1 MALTQMVLAF
11 LAATGGTL
19 VLGLAAKWVDRKVTA
34 RVQWRVGPPWYQP
47 ALDCVKLFGKETI
60 VPNLARG
67 TGFLLA
73 PLAGLSA
80 AALAVT
86 VLWVLN
92 LSPTSGFVGD
102 AIVVLYL
109 FAVPSLATMLGAAAS
124 GNPHASVGASRE
136 MKLLLSYEL
145 PLTIALLVAVV
156 HTGNSFR
163 LSQIVTEQQA
173 SGAVALSVSGAL
185 ALVVAVLCMQA
196 KLGLVPFDQAEAE
209 TELMAGVYTEYSG
222 PPLAVVYLLRALL
235 FAALPILLITL
246 FLGGIDTSGW
256 GLLWSVLKFVAL
268 IVVITLMRNTNP
280 RVRID
285 QSVHF
290 FWYVLTPLALLALAL
305 ALAGQHYEVT
315 WL

>member
-1 MALTQMVLAF
+1 MIAAQMVLAF
-11 LAATGGTL
+11 VLATLGTL

-47 ALDCVKLFGKETI
+47 ALDCVKLLGKETI
-60 VPNLARG
+60 VPSMARG

-73 PLAGLSA
+73 PLVGLSA

-92 LSPTSGFVGD
+92 LYPAQGFIGD
-102 AIVVLYL
+102 VIVVLYL
-109 FAVPSLATMLGAAAS
+109 FAVPSLATMFGAAAS
-124 GNPHASVGASRE
+124 GNPHAGVGAARE

-145 PLTIALLVAVV
+145 PLTIALLVSVV

-163 LSQIVTEQQA
+163 ISQIVSAQQA
-173 SGAVALSVSGAL
+173 DGAVALSVSGVV
-185 ALVVAVLCMQA
+185 ALVVAVFCIQA

-222 PPLAVVYLLRALL
+222 PPLAVIYALRALL

-246 FLGGIDTSGW
+246 FLGGVSASGW
-256 GLLWSVLKFVAL
+256 GLLWSILKFLAL
-268 IVVITLMRNTNP
+268 IVVITLIRNTNP

-285 QSVHF
+285 QGVRF
-290 FWYVLTPLALLALAL
+290 FWYLLTPVALLALLL
-305 ALAGQHYEVT
+305 ALVGRQYEVT